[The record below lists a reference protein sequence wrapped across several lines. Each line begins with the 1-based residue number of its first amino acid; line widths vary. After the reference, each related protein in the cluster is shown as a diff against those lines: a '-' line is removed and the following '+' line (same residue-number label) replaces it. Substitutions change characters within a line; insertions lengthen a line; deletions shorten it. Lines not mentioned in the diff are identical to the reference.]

1 MNKIK
6 NIILVIMI
14 IAITA
19 IPLFTA
25 KDAEF
30 AGADG
35 QAEELITVINDTY
48 KPWFKPLWEPPSGEV
63 EGLLFA
69 LQAAI
74 GAGFI
79 GYFLGLSRGKNTK

>member
-6 NIILVIMI
+6 NIILIIMV

-30 AGADG
+30 TGADG
-35 QAEELITVINDTY
+35 QAEELITTINASY
-48 KPWFKPLWEPPSGEV
+48 KPWFKSLWEPPSGEV
-63 EGLLFA
+63 ESLLFT